1 MKRSSRVVALLT
13 LAALTAVTLTACGSS
28 EEPPPQGATPA
39 KPAASPGRE
48 PVPGVTDTEIKL
60 GTHLPLSQHPAAAY
74 APIGDGMRAYFD
86 YINDTEGGVYGRKI
100 SINICDD
107 HYNPADTVEVVRKLV
122 EQDKVFAIVGGLG
135 EATHL
140 SVWKYLEER
149 GIPDLF
155 ISSGISRWTE
165 PLVRPRFSGNPVYIV
180 EGEMLG
186 RYIAEN
192 YNGKKLGLLVQNDEF
207 GWEGEEGIR
216 RGIEGSDVEVVARET
231 YESVQWDVAA
241 QTQRLKGAGAEVLAV
256 YAIPPQG
263 ASLVK
268 TAREVLNWDVPI
280 IITGVDAVDLFIQLA
295 GAENAEGIVSVVFGH
310 MVYETDVPGIRSHY
324 DMMEKYGRGVPVSN
338 FTLYGSSIAYL
349 VVEAFKRA
357 GPDLTRDSF
366 IDGLESM
373 CNYRPDPA
381 FDISMAPISLSPTG
395 HRPFEIETYM
405 RVEAGKWVA
414 FGEPVDFE
422 STRGECPG

>member
-39 KPAASPGRE
+39 KPAASPDGLE
-48 PVPGVTDTEIKL
+48 VPGVTDTEIKL
-60 GTHLPLSQHPAAAY
+60 GSHLPLSQHPAAVY

-86 YINDTEGGVYGRKI
+86 YVNDTEGGVYGRKI
-100 SINICDD
+100 TLVVGDD
-107 HYNPADTVEVVRKLV
+107 HYTPSDTVEVVRKLV

-140 SVWKYLEER
+140 AVYKYLEER

-155 ISSGISRWTE
+155 ISSGISKWTE
-165 PLVRPRFSGNPVYIV
+165 PLVGTRFSGNPVYIV

-186 RYIAEN
+186 RYIAEQH
-192 YNGKKLGLLVQNDEF
+192 NGKKLGILVQNDEF

-231 YESVQWDVAA
+231 YEAVQWDVAA
-241 QTQRLKGAGAEVLAV
+241 QTQRLKGAGAEVVAA
-256 YAIPPQG
+256 YAIPPPG

-268 TAREVLNWDVPI
+268 TAREVLNWDIP
-280 IITGVDAVDLFIQLA
+280 GV
-295 GAENAEGIVSVVFGH
+295 E
-310 MVYETDVPGIRSHY
+310 SHY
-324 DMMEKYGRGVPVSN
+324 AMMEKYGRGVPVSN
-338 FTLYGSSIAYL
+338 FTLYGSAIAYL
-349 VVEAFKRA
+349 VVEGLKRA

-405 RVEAGKWVA
+405 RVEGGKWAA

-422 STRGECPG
+422 STPECE